1 MTPANGKI
9 GGRQGR
15 RPIFSALS
23 SIFGKGVKFA
33 IRDGVVATEIIG
45 VASEDSR
52 RVAAVLNGAI
62 YLRGLHFTMDGRD
75 THYFTKSGPLE
86 ADLGVAGGGA
96 GGGVRVLENGV
107 NVSVSQ
113 ISAMVGGEMRRFAD
127 IVLQQ
132 GALSFNIRYGA
143 TPEEERTR
151 VLEAA
156 RIRAVQGMWL
166 WEQKRVL
173 EGEGG
178 SLPWT
183 EKEKDELV
191 AEGRVSG
198 YDGFYALPVEQHPEL
213 ADSPFNIHLI
223 RHVET
228 GRR

>member
-52 RVAAVLNGAI
+52 RIGAVLNGAL
-62 YLRGLHFTMDGRD
+62 YLRGLHFTVEGRD
-75 THYFTKSGPLE
+75 THYFTKAGPLE

-151 VLEAA
+151 VLDAA
-156 RIRAVQGMWL
+156 RIRAVQGAWL
-166 WEQKRVL
+166 REQKKVL
-173 EGEGG
+173 EGESG
-178 SLPWT
+178 SLVWT
-183 EKEKDELV
+183 EKEKDELI